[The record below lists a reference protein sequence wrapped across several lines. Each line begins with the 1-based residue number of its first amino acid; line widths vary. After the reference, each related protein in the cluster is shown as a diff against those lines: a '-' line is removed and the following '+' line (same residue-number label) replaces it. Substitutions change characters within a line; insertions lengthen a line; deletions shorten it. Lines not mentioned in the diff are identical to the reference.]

1 MLPDVLFLT
10 ALSVLGVA
18 IIAFSV
24 YVVWAGFRR
33 ASAGVGAP
41 SSPVQFVQA
50 MELTPTSAA
59 VGGRAA
65 FYLHRLS
72 GIGVLVFLA
81 LHIVDVSLDAFSRG
95 LYAHVHQLYST
106 PELRLLE
113 CGLLFAVL
121 FHTMNGLRLFAAD
134 LLPIS
139 TRTCRRLLYPV
150 AAITLVGGIAA
161 SVVILLPVL

>member
-81 LHIVDVSLDAFSRG
+81 LHIVDVSLDAFPGASMPTSISCTAPPSSDCSNAASCSR
-95 LYAHVHQLYST
+95 S
-106 PELRLLE
+106 
-113 CGLLFAVL
+113 C
-121 FHTMNGLRLFAAD
+121 
-134 LLPIS
+134 S
-139 TRTCRRLLYPV
+139 TR
-150 AAITLVGGIAA
+150 
-161 SVVILLPVL
+161 